1 MKIKGIVMEDFS
13 NYKLPS
19 MFIIFPVCDW
29 KCDRECGKRV
39 CQNGSLAKA
48 PIKNVDVDVLI
59 EKYLSNPISKAVVCG
74 GLEPMDSWNDLQL
87 FVEKFREKS
96 NDDIAIYTGYYK
108 EEITNKINW
117 LKNYDNIIVKFG
129 RFVPYQQKHYDE
141 VLGIYL
147 ASDNQYAERISKHD
161 S

>member
-29 KCDRECGKRV
+29 KCDRECEKRV

-74 GLEPMDSWNDLQL
+74 GLEPMDSWLDLLL
-87 FVEKFREKS
+87 FIEKFREKS
-96 NDDIAIYTGYYK
+96 QDDIVIFTGYNK
-108 EEITNKINW
+108 EEITDKVNI
-117 LKNYDNIIVKFG
+117 LKQHKNIIMKFG
-129 RFVPYQQKHYDE
+129 RFVPNQGKHYDG
-141 VLGIYL
+141 VLGVYL
-147 ASDNQYAERISKHD
+147 ASDNQYAEVIS
-161 S
+161 

>member
-29 KCDRECGKRV
+29 KCDRECEERV

-48 PIKNVDVDVLI
+48 PTKDVDVDVLI

-74 GLEPMDSWNDLQL
+74 GLEPLDSWLDLLL
-87 FVEKFREKS
+87 FIEKFREKS
-96 NDDIAIYTGYYK
+96 QDDIVIFTGYNK
-108 EEITNKINW
+108 EEITDKVNI
-117 LKNYDNIIVKFG
+117 LKQHKNIIMKFG
-129 RFVPYQQKHYDE
+129 RFVPNQGKHYDG
-141 VLGIYL
+141 VLGVYL
-147 ASDNQYAERISKHD
+147 ASDNQYAEVIS
-161 S
+161 